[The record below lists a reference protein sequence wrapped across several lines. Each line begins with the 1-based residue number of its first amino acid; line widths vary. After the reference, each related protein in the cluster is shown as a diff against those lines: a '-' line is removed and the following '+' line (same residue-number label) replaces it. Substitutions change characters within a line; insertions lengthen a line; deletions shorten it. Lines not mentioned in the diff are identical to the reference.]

1 MAVSS
6 KIIRVYV
13 CTCDKCGK
21 SQDVQPSDEIYNAA
35 QAVRSLGWKF
45 GKDRSVKCAEC
56 RRHDWDDHYQYIAQ
70 EKQER
75 KKTTCMR

>member
-21 SQDVQPSDEIYNAA
+21 SQDVQPSDEIYIATCA
-35 QAVRSLGWKF
+35 RWSQAELLKSNIRT
-45 GKDRSVKCAEC
+45 ET
-56 RRHDWDDHYQYIAQ
+56 Q
-70 EKQER
+70 
-75 KKTTCMR
+75 

>member
-21 SQDVQPSDEIYNAA
+21 SQDVQPSDEIYTAT
-35 QAVRSLGWKF
+35 
-45 GKDRSVKCAEC
+45 CA
-56 RRHDWDDHYQYIAQ
+56 R
-70 EKQER
+70 
-75 KKTTCMR
+75 